1 MTKQV
6 QLRRGTTAEH
16 AIFTGAEGE
25 LTINTTLDIAV
36 VHDGSTVGG
45 RPLVGAA
52 ATQTITNK
60 TGVGI
65 GTSSL
70 QDQNELRVIGDVRV
84 KGDINSRSITVRY
97 EDPIQRSG
105 ILTGTSS
112 NKITGV
118 GTNNI
123 RVGYAVSG
131 TYIGIGVSVT
141 SIGIGTV
148 FLGIGTNT
156 TYVTNDFSGIST
168 GNFLTSNGTTIIGVN
183 TNIVSVGYGVS
194 GTGVLSNT
202 TVTGISSLNG
212 GSVTISQV
220 STGTLGITTRTGTS
234 AGLGTDSITSITTTS
249 LALGDYVDYPGS
261 TGIAT
266 ITSIGAN
273 QINVSVGLGTSG
285 STSFTFSRVVNFAF
299 INLGFTTDFA
309 FVDPYMGQANI
320 DVLNVNNAT
329 IQQLNLTQLNGG
341 DLNLNSTNTNVAK
354 INSGIITTA
363 YIDAGNINVGIA
375 TTMIVDNNYM
385 NVGIATTMVVTAAN
399 LDLAYINVGIGSTV
413 GIQSARLDNAY
424 ISVGIGTTVGIQSA
438 RLDNAY
444 TSVGLATYFN
454 VTGFATVGNYIN
466 GIYDPNSNVTLGVGK
481 PYDVAIIVGTLGT
494 SYSGVGTNFVAGV
507 GTDRITGI
515 STNKIVRS
523 IQATGVATEYSTG
536 TYVSVA
542 STTNGSGTGARFN
555 LTVSSGDITSIS
567 VERGGSGYLIGDV
580 IYLNGSATGIGLTP
594 PTLGISSIKVITVT
608 GVSTLGVGNDISGNY
623 VQYGTVIS
631 GIETGV
637 VLLSQNTTNTT
648 VSSNQSFVSGPKSTI
663 NLDVT
668 GNARVTG
675 ILTVGVS
682 SITMDGSTSNITGV
696 NNLRAKEFSASQ
708 RVVVDYPTVI
718 NYTGTLAYASTTRI
732 TGIAT
737 ANIQVGY
744 AVTND
749 YLLPGTSVAA
759 IGNSSVTI
767 TGFAQ
772 NIAPTQTTSGY
783 IESVNGNK
791 IAGVNTSNIFV
802 GSAATGTYI
811 PNGTTVSSIGIG
823 SITLSANTTSPIGEK
838 VYQGTLS
845 ATGVSTIT
853 GIATSG
859 IVAGENVYA
868 ANYILPGT
876 TVVSVGSSSITLSQP
891 PSQVGVVT
899 QTYAFR
905 KLDTYQFV
913 YAAGAVVTDTFYF
926 EDAYSGIS
934 TIPNLRGRN
943 LLFTGIGSF
952 DTVIADTT
960 IITSGLI
967 VENINVPGVGTIGV
981 LKSQLGIITD
991 LSGTNI
997 SYSGL
1002 GSIGNVK
1009 IGYGNTD
1016 FLVTGN
1022 ARITGVLT
1030 VGQGSV
1036 TISGNNNEIVGASNL
1051 NSQSGIVTFLE
1062 GSNLNYTGVS
1072 TLNQVGV
1079 STLTF
1084 VGVNTATSLDK
1095 SVQFKLS
1102 NTGIATNYTLT
1113 LPPDPGKDGMVLTVD
1128 TYGNLGF
1135 ATAGLYENRIYVSSA
1150 NGSDEYD
1157 GKTRPV
1163 ATIKKAAQLASFESF
1178 VLPAGRFL
1186 DAGDLLTKNKTFIQ
1200 EEVVGFITAT
1210 YPGITTNPDW
1220 DRTICR
1226 RDVGY
1231 IVDAVAYDLSYGG
1244 NSQAVGAGVSY
1255 WLGVGGTSFVEG
1267 ETIETVDAF
1276 NHIVDISKY
1285 IINNIAIPDPG
1296 GRYDDASRLL
1306 TLNKEYIKA
1315 EAVGYVTAIYPGLLS
1330 NPTYSRTKCL
1340 RDTGY
1345 IVDAIAY
1352 DLKYGGNMKSVGAGV
1367 SYWSGLG
1374 TSYVTG
1380 EQVETSAA
1388 FRYIAGI
1395 SSYIIN
1401 NVTVPQSYQVGVGS
1415 TAQVKDLTIAYDAS
1429 CGAGTSYG
1437 FLCCSDVRS
1446 TINNLVGIITSIVG
1460 QGVSVAPSITRPVGL
1475 YQTTTSQTFDYT
1487 IIFDELA
1494 NPVGYA
1500 STGCAN
1506 VQSSIAN
1513 LVGIITTIIGIGTTA
1528 APTVVIP
1535 TSKSNPVAIIV
1546 EAGEYFEDNPI
1557 ILYEDVAVIGDNLRN
1572 TIIRPLNAG
1581 KDLLRVRNGCY
1592 LTGFAMKDYVDAA
1605 GVPQYTF
1612 DYACAFDDPFDP
1624 FVDRTG
1630 YAVKNTKPIITRS
1643 PYIQNASILSFLG
1656 GNGMLVDGSK
1666 ITTPNTSIIPEESE
1680 TPVLGAQPE
1689 FGKSMVANAF
1699 TMVSFGGIGWRVI
1712 NDGYSQVVSCFQIFC
1727 RYGSLAQSG
1736 GYLSITNSATNFGYY
1751 ALRSTGFSANSFAF
1765 DRGRIA
1771 ATGTSG
1777 GYQTLVVVGAGRSE
1791 QDLYV
1796 ARFFDDT
1803 FVDRTNLFKPLVVTE
1818 EFNATTDV
1826 DINLDTFNIVGHPFS
1841 QGDSVVYFGDEGVIP
1856 ARVIGGL
1863 VNQNQYYVQYV
1874 DSNSFKLYEDNSFT
1888 KLANV
1893 TSTTTGINTFT
1904 KNNQEF
1910 FVKEIIP
1917 SGTHNQ
1923 YQAVGLAST
1932 SSTLRFVSGRQIS
1945 QTVTGGT
1952 AVGFALTYNSSTRT
1966 VIVSVESIS
1975 GVRRNFA
1982 VTGGPAGD
1990 ISDHSP
1996 VPVSIAATSVTGI
2009 STYWTINFK
2018 VDSTV
2023 AGTPV
2028 IGISSLPETYR
2039 LHFHRPSIVNSSS
2052 HTWEFSGSGIDYNAL
2067 PQNGGRSVTSS
2078 QQVSELGGRVYT
2090 SGTNELGDFL
2100 IGDFITA
2107 YNRTGNIIFNNT
2119 VTIGTLDSI
2128 RLSLSGGIQIEEF
2141 SGDVGLGDNEIG
2153 GPLNKRVSTQ
2163 LAVRSFLSNRLGSFI
2178 DKTVSTNAVPSAVVQ
2193 LNSIGQ
2199 INADLIPPKVVNY
2212 LRTIYPGGKT
2222 SLANRI
2228 PAANIQSGD
2237 TVVEPI
2243 NAYVLISD
2251 VLSQYII
2258 LSDSGSYNFLNGD
2271 TVYGTV
2277 SQGGAIGLVTAPP
2290 YTTGG
2295 AIGYG
2300 TTGLVKGVGLTLNTL
2315 TGGSGYSVA
2324 GIYSGVQ
2331 ALRTTGIGTGMSLN
2345 VTVSAAGTVSAVAIE
2360 TGGKGYGIGDYVT
2373 VAPANVGGRSGGTDF
2388 TIRIGSVETRLYL
2401 SLTNNQ
2407 KFLGSTALPDY
2418 ISDRNAVAISTN
2430 VGIATTA
2437 TFTGTGIDV
2446 GGNVDFTNDRIVV
2459 GVSNTIFTDGD
2470 HVRYYSTGNVV
2481 QPLILLETYYVKRVG
2496 LTSVEL
2502 YDSYALSNK
2511 VNLTDSGTGSH
2522 SLTRLGINT
2531 ATDQITFVNHGF
2543 SQGDPVRVTVPNGN
2557 VAPIGITTG
2566 GFYFIG
2572 SRTTNTFTLHLTR
2585 SDALL
2590 SANGLLYN
2598 TVDIT
2603 GVGTA
2608 GIVSFTKQN
2617 ITYTS
2622 TINTSSTNENNWALL
2637 ATSTI
2642 DGGNI
2647 VSGTVSPS
2655 RLGSGSANS
2664 QTFLRGDSSYQKVV
2678 TSVGIGTTQPIGV
2691 TATST
2696 DFAAGGV
2703 GINTYYGNVRLTLNR
2718 VYPSLDLYST
2728 LGIAAFKNST
2738 FGISTTGSGE
2748 VYIKT
2753 TSQGGDVDA
2762 ATFNGNAASYYL
2774 DINNIQGNIPI
2785 TRGGTGLQALPASGA
2800 ILIGN
2805 GSSYN
2810 LTATPTFTGTITF
2823 AGISNAISMPA
2834 NSDITFTTGGTWT
2847 GEKAAKVQYYNNVL
2861 YLQYTTGLNLRN
2873 SAGTDR
2879 FTINAAGNTVVGGTL
2894 QGTQL
2899 ISTIATGTSPLSV
2912 TSTTRVDNLNAQYLS
2927 GLALNTSGRAN
2938 NANEVVRTDSNGYLQ
2953 TGWINTTSGDL
2964 GVANLL
2970 DRVYCSNDGYI
2981 RYLGLTDFKEQIGL
2995 SAKNSYH
3002 RRAST
3007 TDSNYFTGSLGW
3019 SNTASAGANETFHG
3033 GSAFFDIWNG
3043 TNFPSTFTHIHGVQ
3057 MVHYTTNSFGTTGGT
3072 AYGWQLATQ
3081 YDTDAGPF
3089 WRRCN
3094 AGTFS
3099 AWRKIWHDTND
3110 GAGSGLDADLLDGYS
3125 SSQSN
3130 TANTV
3135 AVRDSSGGITNSYYS
3150 SPYSGSN
3157 SSLTRSSYAYT
3168 FGFQESGAWTNPY
3181 PDLVLQYH
3189 TGVTLAA
3196 NPGYEG
3202 ITFKND
3208 YNDDTVRFRV
3218 NGGSSYTYKY
3228 TWMYTPGSN
3237 GFYSDQNSWE
3247 IQPNLSSS
3255 YGSECLRGSRNG
3267 WRGIHFEGGGNTPH
3281 VMFDGS
3287 ANGGFYYESTG
3298 RWSLYYAH
3306 SNACW
3311 GVNTSSTSSSYAI
3324 YTSGNIYATGT
3335 ITAASDARKKTE
3347 IETVTNALDKV
3358 NQLRGVTY
3366 KRTDIKED
3374 DSRYNKVEIGVIAQ
3388 EVEAVLPEVVT
3399 YASDVDEYAV
3409 SYGNFAGLF
3418 IEAIKEQ
3425 NAIINTLKKEIE
3437 DLKSKLGE

>member
-25 LTINTTLDIAV
+25 LTIDTTLDIAV
-36 VHDGSTVGG
+36 VHDGTTVGG

-65 GTSSL
+65 GTSAI
-70 QDQNELRVIGDVRV
+70 QAENELRVIGDVRV
-84 KGDINSRSITVRY
+84 KGDVNTRSLTVRY

-105 ILTGTSS
+105 ILSATSS

-118 GTNNI
+118 STNNI
-123 RVGYAVSG
+123 RVGYAVTG
-131 TYIGIGVSVT
+131 TNIGIGVSVA
-141 SIGIGTV
+141 SLGIGTV
-148 FLGIGTNT
+148 FLAIGTNT
-156 TYVTNDFSGIST
+156 TYVTNDFSGVST
-168 GNFLTSNGTTIIGVN
+168 GNFLTNNGTTIIGVN
-183 TNIVSVGYGVS
+183 TNVVSVGYGVS

-202 TVTGISSLNG
+202 TVTGVTTDG
-212 GSVTISQV
+212 TVTISQS
-220 STGTLGITTRTGTS
+220 STGTLGITTRTGTVS
-234 AGLGTDSITSITTTS
+234 GLGTDLITSVVTTS

-261 TGIAT
+261 MGIAT

-285 STSFTFSRVVNFAF
+285 STSFTFSRIANLVF

-341 DLNLNSTNTNVAK
+341 DLNLTSTNTNVAK

-385 NVGIATTMVVTAAN
+385 NVGIATTMVATSAN
-399 LDLAYINVGIGSTV
+399 LNLAYVNVGIGTTV

-444 TSVGLATYFN
+444 TAIGLATYFN
-454 VTGFATVGNYIN
+454 VTGFTTIANYVD
-466 GIYDPNSNVTLGVGK
+466 GVYDPNSNVTIGVGK
-481 PYDVAIIVGTLGT
+481 PYDVVTVVGTLGT
-494 SYSGVGTNFVAGV
+494 SYSGVGTDFVAGV

-515 STNKIVRS
+515 STNRILRS
-523 IQATGVATEYSTG
+523 IQVSGVSTEYSNG

-542 STTNGSGTGARFN
+542 STTSGSGTGARFN
-555 LTVSSGDITSIS
+555 LTVSSGEIETIS
-567 VERGGSGYLIGDV
+567 VERGGSGYLVGDV
-580 IYLNGSATGIGLTP
+580 IYLNSSATGIGLTP
-594 PTLGISSIKVITVT
+594 PTLGSSPTKVITVA
-608 GVSTLGVGNDISGNY
+608 GISTLAAGNVIAGTY
-623 VQYGTVIS
+623 IQYNTTIS

-648 VSSNQSFVSGPKSTI
+648 VISNNSFESGPASTI

-682 SITMDGSTSNITGV
+682 SITIDGNTSNITGV
-696 NNLRAKEFSASQ
+696 DHLRSREFSASQ
-708 RVVVDYPTVI
+708 RVVVDYPIVVT
-718 NYTGTLAYASTTRI
+718 YQGTLAYASTTRI

-737 ANIQVGY
+737 ANIGVGY
-744 AVTND
+744 AITD
-749 YLLPGTSVAA
+749 AGGYLLPGASVAA
-759 IGNSSVTI
+759 IGNSSITL

-772 NIAPTQTTSGY
+772 NLAPTQTTSGY

-791 IAGVNTSNIFV
+791 IAGINTANIFV

-811 PNGTTVSSIGIG
+811 AVGSTVLSVGIG
-823 SITLSANTTSPIGEK
+823 SVILSQNTTSPVGE
-838 VYQGTLS
+838 VIRQGTVTD
-845 ATGVSTIT
+845 TGISTIT
-853 GIATSG
+853 GIGTTG
-859 IVAGENVYA
+859 IIAGETVFASNFV
-868 ANYILPGT
+868 LPGT
-876 TVVSVGSSSITLSQP
+876 TVVSIGVSSITLSQP
-891 PSQVGVVT
+891 TSQVGIIT
-899 QTYAFR
+899 QSFTFR
-905 KLDTYQFV
+905 RLDTYQFV
-913 YAAGAVVTDTFYF
+913 YPAGAVVTQDFYF
-926 EDAYSGIS
+926 EDAFSGIS

-943 LLFTGIGSF
+943 LFFSGIGSF

-967 VENINVPGVGTIGV
+967 VENIAVPGIGTIGT
-981 LKSQLGIITD
+981 LKSGIGIVTD
-991 LSGTNI
+991 LTGTNI
-997 SYSGL
+997 SYTGL

-1051 NSQSGIVTFLE
+1051 NSRSGIVTFLE

-1072 TLNQVGV
+1072 TLNRVGL

-1084 VGVNTATSLDK
+1084 VGVNTQTLLPND
-1095 SVQFKLS
+1095 VTFKLS
-1102 NTGIATNYTLT
+1102 NAGVATNYTLT
-1113 LPPDPGKDGMVLTVD
+1113 LPPDRGRDGMVLTVD
-1128 TYGNLGF
+1128 TFGNLGF
-1135 ATAGLYENRIYVSSA
+1135 ATGGLYENRIYVSSA
-1150 NGSDEYD
+1150 NGNDTYD

-1163 ATIKKAAQLASFESF
+1163 KTIKKAAQLASFESF
-1178 VLPAGRFL
+1178 VLPGGRYL
-1186 DAGDLLTKNKTFIQ
+1186 DAANLLTLNKSFIQ
-1200 EEVVGFITAT
+1200 DEVVGFVTAT
-1210 YPGITTNPDW
+1210 YPGITTSAGYA
-1220 DRTICR
+1220 TSTCR

-1231 IVDAVAYDLSYGG
+1231 IVDALAYDLTYGG
-1244 NSQAVGAGVSY
+1244 NSKSVGAGVSY
-1255 WLGVGGTSFVEG
+1255 WLGVGGTSYVEG
-1267 ETIETVDAF
+1267 ERIETSDAF
-1276 NHIVDISKY
+1276 SHIVDISKY
-1285 IINNIAIPDPG
+1285 IINNVAIADPG
-1296 GRYDDASRLL
+1296 NRYDDASRLL
-1306 TLNKEYIKA
+1306 TLNKNYIAA

-1330 NPTYSRTKCL
+1330 NPTYDRTKCL
-1340 RDTGY
+1340 RDVGH
-1345 IVDAIAY
+1345 IVDSLAY
-1352 DLKYGGNMKSVGAGV
+1352 DVKYGGNYKSVGAGV

-1374 TSYVTG
+1374 TSYVQG
-1380 EQVETSAA
+1380 EQVETVAA
-1388 FRYIAGI
+1388 FRYVAGI

-1401 NVTVPQSYQVGVGS
+1401 NVTVPVSYQVGVGS
-1415 TAQVKDLTIAYDAS
+1415 TAQVKDLSILYDAT
-1429 CGAGTSYG
+1429 CGAGNSYG
-1437 FLCCSDVRS
+1437 FLCCANVRS
-1446 TINNLVGIITSIVG
+1446 NINNLVGIITTIVG
-1460 QGVSVAPSITRPVGL
+1460 QGVSFAPSVSRPVGL
-1475 YQTTTSQTFDYT
+1475 YQTASFQAYDLTIAYDESVGLFYTST
-1487 IIFDELA
+1487 A
-1494 NPVGYA
+1494 
-1500 STGCAN
+1500 CAD

-1513 LVGIITTIIGIGTTA
+1513 LVGIITSIVGLGTTA
-1528 APTVVIP
+1528 APAITIP
-1535 TSKSNPVAIIV
+1535 TSKSQPVAIIV
-1546 EAGEYFEDNPI
+1546 EAGEYEEDNPI

-1605 GVPQYTF
+1605 GVPQFTF
-1612 DYACAFDDPFDP
+1612 DYAVSFDDPDDP
-1624 FVDRTG
+1624 FVSRAG
-1630 YAVKNTKPIITRS
+1630 YAVKTGKSVITRS
-1643 PYIQNASILSFLG
+1643 PYIQNCSILSFLG

-1666 ITTPNTSIIPEESE
+1666 VLSPNIPIIPEEAE
-1680 TPVLGAQPE
+1680 LAPDLVQPE
-1689 FGKSMVANAF
+1689 QGKSMVAAAF

-1736 GYLSITNSATNFGYY
+1736 GYLSITNSATNFGFY
-1751 ALRSTGFSANSFAF
+1751 ALRSTGFSQSSFAF
-1765 DRGRIA
+1765 DRGRVA

-1777 GYQTLVVVGAGRSE
+1777 GFQTLLAIGVGRSE

-1796 ARFFDDT
+1796 TRFFDNQ
-1803 FVDRTNLFKPLVVTE
+1803 FVDRTSNFKPLVVTK
-1818 EFNATTDV
+1818 EFNAATDV
-1826 DINLDTFNIVGHPFS
+1826 DINNDVFNITSHGFN

-1856 ARVIGGL
+1856 SRVIGGL
-1863 VNQNQYYVQYV
+1863 VNQNQYYVQFV
-1874 DSNSFKLYEDNSFT
+1874 DTNSFKLYEDDSFT
-1888 KLANV
+1888 KLANL

-1910 FVKEIIP
+1910 YVREIIP

-1932 SSTLRFVSGRQIS
+1932 SSTIRFVSGRQVT

-1952 AVGFALTYNSSTRT
+1952 AVGFALTYNSSTRV
-1966 VIVSVESIS
+1966 VILSVEAVS

-1982 VTGGPAGD
+1982 VTGGAAGN

-2018 VDSTV
+2018 VDSTTT
-2023 AGTPV
+2023 GTQV
-2028 IGISSLPETYR
+2028 VGISSLPESYR
-2039 LHFHRPSIVNSSS
+2039 IHFHRPSIVNSSS

-2067 PQNGGRSVTSS
+2067 PQNGGKTVTKS

-2141 SGDVGLGDNEIG
+2141 SADVGLGDNEIG

-2212 LRTIYPGGKT
+2212 FRTIYETGRI

-2228 PAANIQSGD
+2228 PASNINSGD

-2243 NAYVLISD
+2243 NAYVLVSD

-2258 LSDSGSYNFLNGD
+2258 LADSGTYSFQNGD
-2271 TVYGTV
+2271 TVTGTV

-2295 AIGYG
+2295 PIGYG

-2315 TGGSGYSVA
+2315 AGGSGYSVA

-2360 TGGKGYGIGDYVT
+2360 TGGKGYAVGDYVT
-2373 VAPANVGGRSGGTDF
+2373 VAPANVGGRTGGSDF
-2388 TIRIGSVETRLYL
+2388 TIRIGTVETRLYL
-2401 SLTNNQ
+2401 TLTNNQ
-2407 KFLGSTALPDY
+2407 KFLGSAALPDY

-2437 TFTGTGIDV
+2437 SFTGTGVDV
-2446 GGNVDFTNDRIVV
+2446 GGNVDFINDRIVV
-2459 GVSNTIFTDGD
+2459 GASNTMFTDGD

-2481 QPLILLETYYVKRVG
+2481 EPLILLDTYYVKKVG
-2496 LTSVEL
+2496 ITSVEL
-2502 YDSYALSNK
+2502 YDSYALSSK
-2511 VNLTDSGTGSH
+2511 VNLTDSGTGTH
-2522 SLTRLGINT
+2522 TLTRLGINT

-2543 SQGDPVRVTVPNGN
+2543 TQGDPVKITVPNGN
-2557 VAPIGITTG
+2557 SFPLGIATD

-2622 TINTSSTNENNWALL
+2622 TVNTSSTDINNWALL
-2637 ATSTI
+2637 ATSTV
-2642 DGGNI
+2642 DAANI

-2664 QTFLRGDSSYQKVV
+2664 ETFLRGDSSYQKVV
-2678 TSVGIGTTQPIGV
+2678 TSVGIGTTQPFGV
-2691 TATST
+2691 TATSV

-2718 VYPSLDLYST
+2718 VYPSLDVYST

-2785 TRGGTGLQALPASGA
+2785 TRGGTGLQALPSAGA

-2810 LTATPTFTGTITF
+2810 LTTTPTFTGSITF
-2823 AGISNAISMPA
+2823 AGISNAIAMPA
-2834 NSDITFTTGGTWT
+2834 NSDISFTTGPTWT
-2847 GEKAAKVQYYNNVL
+2847 GEKAAKIQYYNSSL
-2861 YLQYTTGLNLRN
+2861 YLQYTTSGIWRN
-2873 SAGTDR
+2873 SSGSNT
-2879 FTINAAGNTVVGGTL
+2879 FTIDASGNTAVIGTL
-2894 QGTQL
+2894 QGTRL
-2899 ISTIATGTSPLSV
+2899 ISTIATGTAPLTV
-2912 TSTTRVDNLNAQYLS
+2912 TSTTQVNNLNVQYLQ
-2927 GLALNTSGRAN
+2927 GLPLNTDGRAD
-2938 NANEVVRTDSNGYLQ
+2938 NANEVVRTDSNGYIQ
-2953 TGWINTTSGDL
+2953 AGWINTTSGDL
-2964 GVANLL
+2964 GVGNRL
-2970 DRVYCSNDGYI
+2970 DRVYTSNDGFI
-2981 RYLGLTDFKEQIGL
+2981 RYLGLTDFKNQMGL
-2995 SAKNSYH
+2995 SSKNNYS
-3002 RRAST
+3002 RRVDYT
-3007 TDSNYFTGSLGW
+3007 TDANYWVGSMGH
-3019 SNTASAGANETFHG
+3019 NGYGANETFHG
-3033 GSAFFDIWNG
+3033 GSGFFDIWSG
-3043 TNFPSTFTHIHGVQ
+3043 TNYPSGFSHIHGIN
-3057 MVHYTTNSFGTTGGT
+3057 MLHYTTNSLGSTGGT

-3081 YDTDAGPF
+3081 YDSDAGPY
-3089 WRRCN
+3089 WRRN
-3094 AGTFS
+3094 NGGSFTG
-3099 AWRKIWHDTND
+3099 WRKIWHDSND
-3110 GAGSGLDADLLDGYS
+3110 GSGSGLDADLLDGYG

-3130 TANTV
+3130 SANTV
-3135 AVRDSSGGITNSYYS
+3135 AVRDSSGGIVNTYYS
-3150 SPYSGSN
+3150 SPYNGSN
-3157 SSLTRSSYAYT
+3157 SSLTRSSYPYS
-3168 FGFQESGAWTNPY
+3168 FGFQESGAWSGTY

-3202 ITFKND
+3202 IRFKND
-3208 YNDDTVRFRV
+3208 YNDDTLRFQI
-3218 NGGSSYTYKY
+3218 NGGSGYSYKY
-3228 TWMYTPGSN
+3228 TWMYTNTN
-3237 GFYSDQNSWE
+3237 GFYSDTNGAHLY
-3247 IQPNLSSS
+3247 PNNVTS
-3255 YGSECLRGSRNG
+3255 YGSWRILGARSGWYGLSIEGTNSPHLMFDNNNNGRGG
-3267 WRGIHFEGGGNTPH
+3267 LYWEGGGRWA
-3281 VMFDGS
+3281 MFYD
-3287 ANGGFYYESTG
+3287 
-3298 RWSLYYAH
+3298 H
-3306 SNACW
+3306 SNNSLGIC
-3311 GVNTSSTSSSYAI
+3311 GSSTSSSYQL
-3324 YTSGNIYATGT
+3324 YVSGNAYATGT

-3347 IETVTNALDKV
+3347 IETVTNALEKV

-3366 KRTDIKED
+3366 KRIDLKED
-3374 DSRYNKVEIGVIAQ
+3374 SPRYDKVELGVIAQ
-3388 EVEAVLPEVVT
+3388 EVEPILPEVVN
-3399 YASDVDEYAV
+3399 YAPDVDEYAV
-3409 SYGNFAGLF
+3409 AYGNFAGLF
-3418 IEAIKEQ
+3418 IEAFKEQ
-3425 NAIINTLKKEIE
+3425 TKIINSLKAEIE
-3437 DLKSKLGE
+3437 QLKNKLGE

>member
-25 LTINTTLDIAV
+25 LTIDTTLDIAV
-36 VHDGSTVGG
+36 VHDGTTVGG

-52 ATQTITNK
+52 ATQVITNK

-65 GTSSL
+65 GTSAI
-70 QDQNELRVIGDVRV
+70 QAENELRVVGDVRV
-84 KGDINSRSITVRY
+84 KGDVNARSLTVRY

-105 ILTGTSS
+105 ILSATSS

-118 GTNNI
+118 ATNNI
-123 RVGYAVSG
+123 RVGYGVTG
-131 TYIGIGVSVT
+131 TYIGIGVSVA
-141 SIGIGTV
+141 SLGIGTV
-148 FLGIGTNT
+148 FLAIGTNT
-156 TYVTNDFSGIST
+156 TNVTNDFTGLST
-168 GNFLTSNGTTIIGVN
+168 GTFLTSNGTTIIGVN
-183 TNIVSVGYGVS
+183 TNQAFIGYGIS

-202 TVTGISSLNG
+202 TITGISSLNG
-212 GSVTISQV
+212 GTVTISQA
-220 STGTLGITTRTGTS
+220 STGTLGITTRTGTVADIGVS
-234 AGLGTDSITSITTTS
+234 TITSITTTS

-261 TGIAT
+261 MGIAT
-266 ITSIGAN
+266 ITSIGVN
-273 QINVSVGLGTSG
+273 QIDVSVGLGTSG
-285 STSFTFSRVVNFAF
+285 STSFTFSRVVNLAF

-341 DLNLNSTNTNVAK
+341 DLNLSSTNTNVAK

-363 YIDAGNINVGIA
+363 YIDAGNVNVGIA

-385 NVGIATTMVVTAAN
+385 NVGIATTMVVTASTT
-399 LDLAYINVGIGSTV
+399 DLAYINVGIGTTV
-413 GIQSARLDNAY
+413 GIASARLDNAY
-424 ISVGIGTTVGIQSA
+424 IASGVGTNIGIQSA

-444 TSVGLATYFN
+444 TAIGLATYFN
-454 VTGFATVGNYIN
+454 VTGLTTIANYVN
-466 GIYDPNSNVTLGVGK
+466 GDYDPNSNVTIGVGK
-481 PYDVAIIVGTLGT
+481 PYDIATIVGTLGT
-494 SYSGVGTNFVAGV
+494 SYSGVGTEFVAGV

-515 STNKIVRS
+515 STNRILRT
-523 IQATGVATEYSTG
+523 IQVTGVSTEYSDG

-542 STTNGSGTGARFN
+542 STTSGSGTGARFN
-555 LTVSSGDITSIS
+555 LTVSSGEIQTIS
-567 VERGGSGYLIGDV
+567 VERGGSGYLVGDL
-580 IYLNGSATGIGLTP
+580 IYLNSSATGIGLTP
-594 PTLGISSIKVITVT
+594 PTLGSSPTKVITVT
-608 GVSTLGVGNDISGNY
+608 GISTLAEGNVISGTY
-623 VQYGTVIS
+623 VQYNTTIS

-648 VSSNQSFVSGPKSTI
+648 VISNNSFESGPASTI

-682 SITMDGSTSNITGV
+682 SITLDGTTSNITGV
-696 NNLRAKEFSASQ
+696 DHLRSREFSASQ
-708 RVVVDYPTVI
+708 RVVVDYPIVTT
-718 NYTGTLAYASTTRI
+718 YTGTLAYASTTRI

-759 IGNSSVTI
+759 IGNSSITI

-772 NIAPTQTTSGY
+772 NSAPTQTTSGY

-791 IAGVNTSNIFV
+791 ISGINTSNIFV
-802 GSAATGTYI
+802 GSAVTGTYI
-811 PNGTTVSSIGIG
+811 GGGTTVTSVGFG
-823 SITLSANTTSPIGEK
+823 SVILSANTTSPVGEV
-838 VYQGTLS
+838 VYQGTL
-845 ATGVSTIT
+845 AETGVSTIT

-859 IVAGENVYA
+859 IVAGSNVYA
-868 ANYILPGT
+868 SDFVLPGT

-899 QTYAFR
+899 QTFAFR
-905 KLDTYQFV
+905 KIDNYQFV
-913 YAAGAVVTDTFYF
+913 YAQGAVVTDTFYF
-926 EDAYSGIS
+926 EDAFSGIS

-943 LLFTGIGSF
+943 LFYSGIGSF

-981 LKSQLGIITD
+981 LKSSVGIVTD
-991 LSGTNI
+991 ISGVNI
-997 SYSGL
+997 SYTGL

-1051 NSQSGIVTFLE
+1051 NSRSGIVTFLQ
-1062 GSNLNYTGVS
+1062 GSNLNYTGIS
-1072 TLNQVGV
+1072 TLNKVGL

-1084 VGVNTATSLDK
+1084 VGVNTQTLLSND
-1095 SVQFKLS
+1095 VTFKLS
-1102 NTGIATNYTLT
+1102 PVGVATNYTLT
-1113 LPPDPGKDGMVLTVD
+1113 LPPDRGRDGMVLTVD
-1128 TYGNLGF
+1128 TFGNLGF
-1135 ATAGLYENRIYVSSA
+1135 ATAGLYENRIYVSAA
-1150 NGSDEYD
+1150 NGSDTYD

-1163 ATIKKAAQLASFESF
+1163 KTIKKAAQLASFESF
-1178 VLPAGRFL
+1178 VLPGGRYL
-1186 DAGDLLTKNKTFIQ
+1186 DAANLLTLNKSFIQ
-1200 EEVVGFITAT
+1200 DEVVGFVTAT
-1210 YPGITTNPDW
+1210 YPGITTSAGYA
-1220 DRTICR
+1220 TSTCR

-1231 IVDAVAYDLSYGG
+1231 IVDALAYDLTYGG
-1244 NSQAVGAGVSY
+1244 NSKSVGAGVSY
-1255 WLGVGGTSFVEG
+1255 WLGVGGTSYVEG
-1267 ETIETVDAF
+1267 ERIETADAF
-1276 NHIVDISKY
+1276 THIVDISKY
-1285 IINNIAIPDPG
+1285 IINNVTIADPG
-1296 GRYDDASRLL
+1296 NRYDDASRLL
-1306 TLNKEYIKA
+1306 TLNKNYIAA

-1330 NPTYSRTKCL
+1330 NPTYDRTKCL
-1340 RDTGY
+1340 RDVRH
-1345 IVDAIAY
+1345 IVDSLAY
-1352 DLKYGGNMKSVGAGV
+1352 DVKYGGNYKSVGAGV

-1374 TSYVTG
+1374 TSYVQG
-1380 EQVETSAA
+1380 EQVETVAA
-1388 FRYIAGI
+1388 FRYVAGI

-1401 NVTVPQSYQVGVGS
+1401 NITVPVSYQVGVGS
-1415 TAQVKDLTIAYDAS
+1415 TAQVKDLSILYDAT
-1429 CGAGTSYG
+1429 CGAGNSYG
-1437 FLCCSDVRS
+1437 FLCCANVRS
-1446 TINNLVGIITSIVG
+1446 NINNLVGIITTIVGQGVSFAPSISRPVGLYQTASFQSYDLSIAYDESVGLFYTSTACADVQSTIANLVGIITSIVG
-1460 QGVSVAPSITRPVGL
+1460 L
-1475 YQTTTSQTFDYT
+1475 
-1487 IIFDELA
+1487 
-1494 NPVGYA
+1494 
-1500 STGCAN
+1500 
-1506 VQSSIAN
+1506 
-1513 LVGIITTIIGIGTTA
+1513 GTTA
-1528 APTVVIP
+1528 APAITTP
-1535 TSKSNPVAIIV
+1535 TSKSQPVAIIV
-1546 EAGEYFEDNPI
+1546 EAGEYEEDNPI
-1557 ILYEDVAVIGDNLRN
+1557 ILYEDVAVLGDNLRN

-1592 LTGFAMKDYVDAA
+1592 LTGFAMKDYADAA
-1605 GVPQYTF
+1605 GVPQFTF
-1612 DYACAFDDPFDP
+1612 DNAVAFDDPDDP
-1624 FVDRTG
+1624 FVSRAG
-1630 YAVKNTKPIITRS
+1630 YAVKTGKSVITRS
-1643 PYIQNASILSFLG
+1643 PYIQNCSILSFLG
-1656 GNGMLVDGSK
+1656 ANGMLVDGSK
-1666 ITTPNTSIIPEESE
+1666 VLSPNIPIIPEEAE
-1680 TPVLGAQPE
+1680 LAPDLVQPE
-1689 FGKSMVANAF
+1689 QGKSMVAAAF

-1771 ATGTSG
+1771 ATGTAG
-1777 GYQTLVVVGAGRSE
+1777 GFQTLLAIGVGRSE

-1796 ARFFDDT
+1796 TRFFNNALSDQT
-1803 FVDRTNLFKPLVVTE
+1803 ANFKPLVVTK
-1818 EFNATTDV
+1818 EFNAATDV
-1826 DINLDTFNIVGHPFS
+1826 DINNNIFNITAHGFNNA
-1841 QGDSVVYFGDEGVIP
+1841 DSVVYLGDEGTIP
-1856 ARVIGGL
+1856 PRIIGGL
-1863 VNQNQYYVQYV
+1863 VNQNQYYIQVI
-1874 DSNSFKLYEDNSFT
+1874 DSNSFKVYEDNSFT
-1888 KLANV
+1888 RLV
-1893 TSTTTGINTFT
+1893 DLTSTTTGINTFT

-1932 SSTLRFVSGRQIS
+1932 SSTIRFVSGRQVT

-1952 AVGFALTYNSSTRT
+1952 AVGFALTYNSSTRV
-1966 VIVSVESIS
+1966 VILSVEAVS

-1982 VTGGPAGD
+1982 VTGGAAGN

-2018 VDSTV
+2018 VESTV
-2023 AGTPV
+2023 AGTQV

-2039 LHFHRPSIVNSSS
+2039 IHFHRPSIVNSSS
-2052 HTWEFSGSGIDYNAL
+2052 HTWEYSGSGIDYNAL
-2067 PQNGGRSVTSS
+2067 PQNGGKTVTSS

-2128 RLSLSGGIQIEEF
+2128 RLSLSGGVQIEEF
-2141 SGDVGLGDNEIG
+2141 STDTGLGDNEIG
-2153 GPLNKRVSTQ
+2153 GPQNKRVSTQ
-2163 LAVRSFLSNRLGSFI
+2163 LAIRTFLSNRLGSFI

-2212 LRTIYPGGKT
+2212 FRTIYAGGRT

-2228 PAANIQSGD
+2228 PAADINSGD

-2243 NAYVLISD
+2243 NAYVLVSD

-2258 LSDSGSYNFLNGD
+2258 LSDTSTYNFQNGD
-2271 TVYGTV
+2271 TVTGTV

-2315 TGGSGYSVA
+2315 AGGSGYTSA

-2360 TGGKGYGIGDYVT
+2360 TGGKGYAVGDYVT
-2373 VAPANVGGRSGGTDF
+2373 VAPANVGGRSGGSDF
-2388 TIRIGSVETRLYL
+2388 TIRIGTVETRLYL
-2401 SLTNNQ
+2401 TLTNNQ
-2407 KFLGSTALPDY
+2407 KFLGSLSLPDY

-2430 VGIATTA
+2430 VGVAVTA
-2437 TFTGTGIDV
+2437 SFTGTGIDV
-2446 GGNVDFTNDRIVV
+2446 GGNVDFINDRIVV
-2459 GVSNTIFTDGD
+2459 GASNTMFSDGD
-2470 HVRYYSTGNVV
+2470 AVRYYSTGNVV
-2481 QPLILLETYYVKRVG
+2481 EPLILLDTYYVKKVG
-2496 LTSVEL
+2496 ITSVEL
-2502 YDSYALSNK
+2502 YDSYALSSK
-2511 VNLTDSGTGSH
+2511 VNLTDSGTGTH
-2522 SLTRLGINT
+2522 TLTRLGINT
-2531 ATDQITFVNHGF
+2531 TTNQICFVNHGF
-2543 SQGDPVRVTVPNGN
+2543 TQGDPVKITVGNGN
-2557 VAPIGITTG
+2557 VTPIGITTD

-2598 TVDIT
+2598 TVDII

-2617 ITYTS
+2617 ITYTN
-2622 TINTSSTNENNWALL
+2622 TVNTSSTDINNWALL
-2637 ATSTI
+2637 ATSTV
-2642 DGGNI
+2642 DAANI

-2678 TSVGIGTTQPIGV
+2678 MSVGIGTTQPIGV
-2691 TATST
+2691 TATSA
-2696 DFAAGGV
+2696 DFAPSGV

-2718 VYPSLDLYST
+2718 VYPSLDVYST

-2774 DINNIQGNIPI
+2774 DINNIIGNIPI
-2785 TRGGTGLQALPASGA
+2785 TRGGTGLQALPGAGA

-2805 GSSYN
+2805 GSAYN
-2810 LTATPTFTGTITF
+2810 LTATPTFTGSVTF
-2823 AGISNAISMPA
+2823 AAISNAIVMPA
-2834 NSDITFTTGGTWT
+2834 NSDISFTSGTWS
-2847 GEKAAKVQYYNNVL
+2847 GEKAAKIQYHSTNL
-2861 YLQYTTGLNLRN
+2861 YLQYTGNGIWRN
-2873 SAGTDR
+2873 SSGSNT
-2879 FTINAAGNTVVGGTL
+2879 FTIDASGNASVIGTL
-2894 QGTQL
+2894 QGTRL
-2899 ISTIATGTSPLSV
+2899 ISTIAQGTAPLTV
-2912 TSTTRVDNLNAQYLS
+2912 TSTTQVNNLNVQYLQ
-2927 GLALNTSGRAN
+2927 GLPLNTDGRAD
-2938 NANEVVRTDSNGYLQ
+2938 NANEVVRTDDNGYIQ
-2953 TGWINTTSGDL
+2953 AGWINTTSGDL
-2964 GVANLL
+2964 GVGNLL
-2970 DRVYCSNDGYI
+2970 DRVYCSNDQFI
-2981 RYLGLTDFKEQIGL
+2981 RYLSLTNFKQQIGL

-3002 RRAST
+3002 RRQNT
-3007 TDSNYFTGSLGW
+3007 TDTNYWVGSMGW
-3019 SNTASAGANETFHG
+3019 SNTVTAGANEVFHG
-3033 GSAFFDIWNG
+3033 GSGFFDIWNG
-3043 TNFPSTFTHIHGVQ
+3043 TNFPGSFTHIHGIN
-3057 MVHYTTNSFGTTGGT
+3057 MLHYTTNSLGSTGGT

-3081 YDTDAGPF
+3081 YDSDAGPF
-3089 WRRCN
+3089 WRRNN

-3099 AWRKIWHDTND
+3099 GWRKIWHDTND
-3110 GAGSGLDADLLDGYS
+3110 GSGSGLDADLLDGYNTS
-3125 SSQSN
+3125 TSN
-3130 TANTV
+3130 SASTV
-3135 AVRDSSGGITNSYYS
+3135 AVRDSSGGIVNTYYN
-3150 SPYSGSN
+3150 SPYNGSN
-3157 SSLTRSSYAYT
+3157 SSLTRSSYPYA
-3168 FGFQESGAWTNPY
+3168 FGFQESGAWSNPF

-3196 NPGYEG
+3196 NNGYEG
-3202 ITFKND
+3202 IRFKAD
-3208 YNDDTVRFRV
+3208 YNDDTVRFQI
-3218 NGGSSYTYKY
+3218 NGGSAYTYKY
-3228 TWMYTPGSN
+3228 TWMYTNTN
-3237 GFYSDQNSWE
+3237 GFYSDTNGAHLYPNNST
-3247 IQPNLSSS
+3247 S
-3255 YGSECLRGSRNG
+3255 YGSWRILGSRSGWYGLSVEGTNSPHLMFDNNG
-3267 WRGIHFEGGGNTPH
+3267 NGRGGLYWEGGGRWA
-3281 VMFDGS
+3281 F
-3287 ANGGFYYESTG
+3287 FYD
-3298 RWSLYYAH
+3298 H
-3306 SNACW
+3306 SNNSLGIC
-3311 GVNTSSTSSSYAI
+3311 GSTTSSSYQL
-3324 YTSGNIYATGT
+3324 YVSGNAYATGT

-3347 IETVTNALDKV
+3347 IETVTNALEKV

-3366 KRTDIKED
+3366 KRIDIKED
-3374 DSRYNKVEIGVIAQ
+3374 SPCYDKVELGVIAQ
-3388 EVEAVLPEVVT
+3388 EVESVLPEVVS
-3399 YASDVDEYAV
+3399 YAPDVDEYAV
-3409 SYGNFAGLF
+3409 AYGNFAGLF
-3418 IEAIKEQ
+3418 IEAFKEQ
-3425 NAIINTLKKEIE
+3425 TQIINSLKAEIE
-3437 DLKSKLGE
+3437 QLKNKLGE